1 MTATLLHGTQ
11 TISPTQFESRIARVG
26 GGLTALGVGANDVV
40 AVMLRNEPAW
50 LEIMLGS
57 RPLGAYYVPMNWHF
71 KADEAGYI
79 LRDCAAKVLFV
90 GAELVAQIRDG
101 IPEGMTVVVVP
112 PSAATV
118 KDFRID
124 AVETSAHIASSGM
137 PLRHDWHDWPSWLA
151 AQPPHTGNPQ
161 PARGMMPYTSGTTGR
176 PKGVRRVPFAPEEA
190 AAAAQRAML
199 ITSTVLGI
207 EPGMR
212 CLLSAPLY
220 HSAPNGYGALVMQQ
234 ADALMVLEPRFDAER
249 TLALIAEHRL
259 THAYLVPTMMVRML
273 GLAAEVKARYDTS
286 SLRYIG
292 STGSP
297 CAPEV
302 KRAMVEWMGP
312 IVNEGYASSE
322 SGYIT
327 KISSAEA
334 ARKPGSA
341 GRAVGDA
348 VIEIRDDTGLVLP
361 TGEVGTIWCCQPA
374 YGRVEYLNNPDATGK
389 LKSGELLCV
398 GDMGYLDAEGYLFI
412 TDRKSD
418 MVISGGVNIY
428 PAEIEA
434 VLIGMPGVADCAVF
448 GIPDAEMGESLLACV
463 QLRDGTALSPE
474 AIRTWLAARIAGYKV
489 PRKVE
494 LRDHLPRED
503 SGKIFKR
510 KLRDAY
516 WVGQTRK
523 V

>member
-1 MTATLLHGTQ
+1 MTATLIHGGR
-11 TISPTQFESRIARVG
+11 TISPAEFESRAARVG
-26 GGLTALGVGANDVV
+26 GGLAALGVGMNDVV

-57 RPLGAYYVPMNWHF
+57 RPLGVYYVPMNWHF

-79 LRDCAAKVLFV
+79 LRDCNAKVLFV

-101 IPEGMTVVVVP
+101 IPAGIPVIVVP
-112 PSAATV
+112 PSAATS
-118 KDFRID
+118 KAFRLD
-124 AVETSAHIASSGM
+124 ALETPAVHGSSGI
-137 PLRHDWHDWPSWLA
+137 LDWHLWEDWLA
-151 AQPPHTGNPQ
+151 AQAPYTGNPQ
-161 PARGMMPYTSGTTGR
+161 PPRGMMPYTSGTTGR
-176 PKGVRRVPFAPEEA
+176 PKGVRRIPFAPEEA
-190 AAAAQRAML
+190 AAAAQRAMF
-199 ITSTVLGI
+199 ITASVLGI

-220 HSAPNGYGALVMQQ
+220 HSAPNGYSLLVMQQ
-234 ADALMVLEPRFDAER
+234 SEALMVLEPRFDAER
-249 TLALIAEHRL
+249 TLSLIAEYRL
-259 THAYLVPTMMVRML
+259 THAYLVPTMMVRLL
-273 GLAAEVKARYDTS
+273 GLAAEVRARYDTS

-302 KRAMVEWMGP
+302 KRAMIDWLGP

-327 KISSAEA
+327 KISSVESQ
-334 ARKPGSA
+334 RKPGSA
-341 GRAVGDA
+341 GRAIGDA
-348 VIEIRDDTGLVLP
+348 VIEIHDDDGNVLP
-361 TGEVGTIWCCQPA
+361 SGAVGTIWCRQPA
-374 YGRVEYLNNPDATGK
+374 YGRVEYLNNADATVK

-398 GDMGYLDAEGYLFI
+398 GDMGYVDDEGYLFI

-434 VLIGMPGVADCAVF
+434 VLIAMPGVADCAVF

-463 QLRDGTALSPE
+463 QRTANATLTPE
-474 AIRTWLAARIAGYKV
+474 EVRTWLGARIASYKV

-494 LRDHLPRED
+494 LRDELPRED